1 MTPFVILSE
10 ARDLLFRSRQ
20 AGRRLRRGVPLIEL
34 IVVTALMA
42 IIAGV
47 VTPAFRAASPASDVS
62 ATAQLTAI
70 IRAARARAIE
80 RATVVTLTVDPT
92 TGRFWIDHP
101 DTAGAIVLSAQAN
114 LSGGDR
120 VHFRFRPT
128 GEVAADPLAITESGV
143 VRAVRVNRWTGEVT
157 IGAH

>member
-1 MTPFVILSE
+1 M
-10 ARDLLFRSRQ
+10 RS
-20 AGRRLRRGVPLIEL
+20 RRGVTLIEL
-34 IVVTALMA
+34 VVVIALMA

-62 ATAQLTAI
+62 ATAQLSAVV
-70 IRAARARAIE
+70 RAARARAIE

-101 DTAGAIVLSAQAN
+101 DTSGTITLSAQAT
-114 LSGGDR
+114 LSGADR

-128 GEVAADPLAITESGV
+128 GEVAADPLAVTESGV
-143 VRAVRVNRWTGEVT
+143 SRAVRVNQWTGEVT
-157 IGAH
+157 IGAR